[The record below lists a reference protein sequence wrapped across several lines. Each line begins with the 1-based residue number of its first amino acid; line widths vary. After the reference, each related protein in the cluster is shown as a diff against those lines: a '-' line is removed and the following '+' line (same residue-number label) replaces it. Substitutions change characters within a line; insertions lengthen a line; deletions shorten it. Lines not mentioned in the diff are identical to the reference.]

1 MLLSIIIVPPN
12 YGADEDVV
20 LETILALKNAWPI
33 AKSSFFMTYNARNG
47 EKTTTPNRSPLSPGK
62 ITLKIKSRVQ
72 TPLFQHDVAS
82 DGTQIKIEP
91 LLEPSA
97 STVEATMS
105 LSASKKGEENNVI
118 GGVREEEL
126 VEENT
131 MSSSTSSAAAS
142 SSSSSSVSTP
152 VLKKARVTK
161 N

>member
-1 MLLSIIIVPPN
+1 
-12 YGADEDVV
+12 
-20 LETILALKNAWPI
+20 
-33 AKSSFFMTYNARNG
+33 MTYGARNG

-72 TPLFQHDVAS
+72 TPMFQHDVAS

-91 LLEPSA
+91 LLEASA

-105 LSASKKGEENNVI
+105 LTASKKGDENNLI
-118 GGVREEEL
+118 RGVPEEEL

-131 MSSSTSSAAAS
+131 MVMTSSTSAAATTALSSSTSSA
-142 SSSSSSVSTP
+142 STP
-152 VLKKARVTK
+152 GSKKARVTK